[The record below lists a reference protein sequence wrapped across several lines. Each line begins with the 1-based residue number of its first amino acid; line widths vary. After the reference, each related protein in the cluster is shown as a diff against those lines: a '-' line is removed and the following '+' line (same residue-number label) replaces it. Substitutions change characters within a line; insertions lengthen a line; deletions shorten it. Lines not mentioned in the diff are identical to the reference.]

1 MYTAVRMPWRMHA
14 HARPRVLAGYCWMK
28 KCMGKKEVKLPVVDL
43 VERKPIHIHFR
54 TMNMV

>member
-1 MYTAVRMPWRMHA
+1 MHA

-43 VERKPIHIHFR
+43 VERKSIAVKSR
-54 TMNMV
+54 TFLCERYGLYR